1 MTTPDL
7 HRIPV
12 MRMRT
17 VAFRTGVG
25 LCAGAIL
32 IVAFLQLVDM
42 GAVYARLSNLSV
54 GFALLCSVPFL
65 GAYVVRAL
73 RWRLLLRPDEVSVP
87 RAIAIYQVAT
97 FLNWLLPVRGGELA
111 KSLLLRRSN
120 GIPVSR
126 SLATVSMDKV
136 MDLVPAV
143 ALIAVL
149 PFAGLQ
155 LSGSLWVLLLAPLA
169 VVVLGSLVLALAA
182 WRRDLALSVLT
193 RPVTKVL
200 PSAARQRVE
209 PFIVQFV
216 DTLRALVR
224 QPRLMSVAAMYTAVA
239 VALDALFCLLAF
251 RAVGV
256 SVSLPVVLY
265 GYTFFNL
272 AFILPTLPGQVG
284 SSELIGLLIFAG
296 LFGVDSAG
304 VGAMF
309 LFSHPWNAVLMT
321 LSALSCL
328 GVMGLSL
335 RSTLRLAADSDED
348 RKEPHGEPD
357 HRIGGG
363 PMTRGGAYLPWVV
376 LPTFN
381 EAENLERMVAAIVA
395 VLEHEAQTGFRVLVV
410 DDDSPDG
417 TGKIADRLAA
427 ANAAVEVLHRSEREG
442 LGRAYVAGFRHAL
455 ARGAGY
461 VMEMDAD
468 GSHDPRDL
476 ARLLRPVRD
485 GGTDLALGSRYVNGG
500 QIAAW
505 SIARRATSRGGCWY
519 ARKLLGIDVRDLT
532 GGFKCFRA
540 EVLQGIDL
548 ANLRS
553 SGYAFQV
560 ELTYRALC
568 AGFRVQEVPI
578 SFHDREHGTSK
589 MSWRIALEAALV
601 VPQLRHDARS
611 LDRGR
616 AVERR
621 LTIQQS

>member
-1 MTTPDL
+1 VTAAA
-7 HRIPV
+7 PV
-12 MRMRT
+12 ARRRT
-17 VAFRTGVG
+17 LAFRTGVG

-73 RWRLLLRPDEVSVP
+73 RWRCLLRPDEVSVP

-126 SLATVSMDKV
+126 SLATVTMDKA

-143 ALIAVL
+143 VLIAVL

-155 LSGSLWVLLLAPLA
+155 LSGSLWALLLSALA
-169 VVVLGSLVLALAA
+169 VVVLGGLVLVLAA

-193 RPVTKVL
+193 RPVARVL
-200 PSAARQRVE
+200 PSAARERVE

-284 SSELIGLLIFAG
+284 SNELIGLLIFAG

-321 LSALSCL
+321 LSALVCL

-335 RSTLRLAADSDED
+335 RSTLSLAADSDED

-363 PMTRGGAYLPWVV
+363 PMTRGGEHVPWVV

-381 EAENLERMVAAIVA
+381 EAENLERVVAAIMA
-395 VLEHEAQTGFRVLVV
+395 VLEHEAPTGFRVLVV

-417 TGKIADRLAA
+417 TGKIAHRLAA
-427 ANAAVEVLHRSEREG
+427 TNAAVEVLHRSEREG
-442 LGRAYVAGFRHAL
+442 LGLAYVAGFRHAL

-476 ARLLRPVRD
+476 VRLLRPVRD
-485 GGTDLALGSRYVNGG
+485 GGADLTLGSRYVNGG

-519 ARKLLGIDVRDLT
+519 ARKVLGIDVRDLT
-532 GGFKCFRA
+532 GGFKCFAA

-548 ANLRS
+548 VHLRS

-560 ELTYRALC
+560 ELTYRAVC

-578 SFHDREHGTSK
+578 SFHNREHGTSK

-601 VPQLRHDARS
+601 VPQLRRDAGS
-611 LDRGR
+611 PQRGR

>member
-1 MTTPDL
+1 MITSDL
-7 HRIPV
+7 PV
-12 MRMRT
+12 ARMRT
-17 VAFRTGVG
+17 LAFRTGVG

-32 IVAFLQLVDM
+32 IVAFVQLVDM
-42 GAVYARLSNLSV
+42 GAVYARLSNLSI

-87 RAIAIYQVAT
+87 RAIAVYQVAT

-126 SLATVSMDKV
+126 SLATVTMDKA

-155 LSGSLWVLLLAPLA
+155 LSGSLWALLVSALA
-169 VVVLGSLVLALAA
+169 VVVLGSLVLVLAA

-193 RPVTKVL
+193 RPVARVL

-216 DTLRALVR
+216 DTLRTLVR
-224 QPRLMSVAAMYTAVA
+224 QPRRLAVAAVYTAVA

-284 SSELIGLLIFAG
+284 SNELIGLLIFAG

-309 LFSHPWNAVLMT
+309 LFSHPWNAVLLT
-321 LSALSCL
+321 LSALVCL

-335 RSTLRLAADSDED
+335 RSTLSLAADSAED
-348 RKEPHGEPD
+348 RKEPHEEPD
-357 HRIGGG
+357 QWTGGG
-363 PMTRGGAYLPWVV
+363 PMTRGDVHVPWVV

-381 EAENLERMVAAIVA
+381 EAENLEHIVAAIVA
-395 VLEHEAQTGFRVLVV
+395 VLEHEAPTGFRVLVV

-417 TGKIADRLAA
+417 TGRIADRLAA
-427 ANAAVEVLHRSEREG
+427 ANPAIEVLHRSEREG

-455 ARGAGY
+455 AGGAGY
-461 VMEMDAD
+461 IMEMDAD

-476 ARLLRPVRD
+476 ARLLRAVRE
-485 GGTDLALGSRYVNGG
+485 GSADLALGSRYVNGG

-505 SIARRATSRGGCWY
+505 SMARRATSRGGCWY
-519 ARKLLGIDVRDLT
+519 ARKVLGIDVRDLT
-532 GGFKCFRA
+532 GGFKCFAA

-553 SGYAFQV
+553 SGYGFQV

-601 VPQLRHDARS
+601 VPQLRRDARS
-611 LDRGR
+611 LERGR